1 MIISDRLKSI
11 ASMVD
16 KVDTLVDIGTDHA
29 YLPIYLALNGI
40 VKRVYAIDNKIGPL
54 NNATK
59 NIKNSGLENIIIP
72 LLSDGLKD
80 AKDIKYDAINISG
93 MGSETI
99 IDILSIDS
107 LDENATLILEPQKN
121 PELLRKFL
129 MDRNYEIVDELFI
142 KDKDHYYPIIKA
154 KKTTKV
160 INYNNLEI
168 LFGPII
174 LKKKDPLFIEF
185 ISKQINALEEGLPKA
200 KNKDNL
206 EAKINLL
213 KEVLKSWN

>member
-99 IDILSIDS
+99 IDILSIDN

-129 MDRNYEIVDELFI
+129 MERNYEIVDELFI
-142 KDKDHYYPIIKA
+142 KDKNHYYPIIKA
-154 KKTTKV
+154 KKTKEA
-160 INYNNLEI
+160 INYSNLEI

-185 ISKQINALEEGLPKA
+185 ISKQIKTLEESLSKA
-200 KNKDNL
+200 KNKENL
-206 EAKINLL
+206 ESKFNLL
-213 KEVLKSWN
+213 KEVLKS

>member
-40 VKRVYAIDNKIGPL
+40 VKRVYAIDNKTGPL

-99 IDILSIDS
+99 IDILSTDN

-129 MDRNYEIVDELFI
+129 MGRNYEIVDELFI

-185 ISKQINALEEGLPKA
+185 INKQIKTLEESLSKA
-200 KNKDNL
+200 KNKENL
-206 EAKINLL
+206 KSKINLL
-213 KEVLKSWN
+213 KEVLKS